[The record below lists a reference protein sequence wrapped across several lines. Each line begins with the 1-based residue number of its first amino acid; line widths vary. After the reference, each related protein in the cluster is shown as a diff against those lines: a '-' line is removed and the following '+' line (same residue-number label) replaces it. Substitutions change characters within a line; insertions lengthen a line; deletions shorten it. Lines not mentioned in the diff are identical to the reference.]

1 MCSSA
6 LLVKY
11 IHVRNVNGAMLLTRL
26 PDPIESDEAVE
37 PGYQLTS
44 FEIGDVCDKLYA
56 MEPNAFNIGL
66 NAHTQGYRTP
76 AASKAYWNSTFGR
89 GKRTY
94 VQKLEQFMID
104 KGITEAQ
111 SDQSFNTFMVYNTD
125 RVTRA
130 SGGIHWIAVFVTYTF
145 RPRTCDLGVQVEVFD
160 SLMMGDDH
168 TNRILTDLNFLF
180 QHIGTKYECTVADPI
195 TTTHIY
201 QHDTTECG
209 PWSLFYILVRLNRYP
224 ADNIQNGDINPRWL
238 LRMRRGDVLFK
249 DACENSSEAK
259 KDRRLLFFTNAIED
273 TAPQQLPD
281 RPGEDVSEDDAEEEV
296 DSREESRPPPPAR
309 RGGRKPDGKNQK
321 QSNWYEN
328 VSTDEL
334 KRSALENS
342 RRTTSLIDEAQI
354 LFTHN

>member
-1 MCSSA
+1 MF
-6 LLVKY
+6 
-11 IHVRNVNGAMLLTRL
+11 LTRL
-26 PDPIESDEAVE
+26 PEPIESDEAVE

-89 GKRTY
+89 GKKTY
-94 VQKLEQFMID
+94 VQKLEQFMIE
-104 KGITEAQ
+104 KGITEAR

-130 SGGIHWIAVFVTYTF
+130 SGGIHWIAVFITYTY
-145 RPRTCDLGVQVEVFD
+145 RPRTGDMGVQVEVFD
-160 SLMMGDDH
+160 SLMMGADQ

-180 QHIGTKYECTVADPI
+180 QHIGTKYECSVADPI

-209 PWSLFYILVRLNRYP
+209 PWSLFYILARLNRYP
-224 ADNIQNGDINPRWL
+224 ADDIQNGKINPRWL

-249 DACENSSEAK
+249 DACENSNEAK

-273 TAPQQLPD
+273 TPPQESPEGS
-281 RPGEDVSEDDAEEEV
+281 GEDASDEEEV
-296 DSREESRPPPPAR
+296 EVVAREDDSREEAR
-309 RGGRKPDGKNQK
+309 LPRIARGSGKKPDGRKQT

-342 RRTTSLIDEAQI
+342 RRTTSLINEAQI
-354 LFTHN
+354 LFTDN